1 MNIRRRHFLQ
11 LGAGAALAIVSHAC
25 TQSQTPV
32 SDTSSPVSSPS
43 SSPSSGSTSSSTSEK
58 PGKISVGFWPVA
70 SGLPLFVAVKK
81 GYFQEVGL
89 DVEAVK
95 FASPNQV
102 AEALIA
108 GRLQGTGNGVAS
120 GVLGLAEIT
129 SPGLF
134 KILASNPS
142 NTEYVLDQVIVGKD
156 SPIKSVS
163 DLKDKKMA
171 TGPGAQNKAIAEA
184 ILAAAGVSNP
194 TVLQIEISQH
204 VAAIESGQ
212 IDAAYTLE
220 PTGTVGTLK
229 GITRI
234 LESGVVSK
242 YILGNATAPWFGGS
256 AALSTKFIEQYP
268 ESTKIYAEAYR
279 RAIKDIRDNPDET
292 RQYMTG
298 YTAIEGELV
307 QKVPLVGYKMYD
319 EFTPEDVAY
328 FQQFFDFMT
337 QKGVF
342 SRQVDVASLLY
353 KPA

>member
-11 LGAGAALAIVSHAC
+11 LSAGAALAMTAHAC
-25 TQSQTPV
+25 SQPQAQV
-32 SDTSSPVSSPS
+32 SET
-43 SSPSSGSTSSSTSEK
+43 SGSEN
-58 PGKISVGFWPVA
+58 PGKISIGFWPVA
-70 SGLPLFVAVKK
+70 SGLPLFVAVEK
-81 GYFQEVGL
+81 GYFQEAGL

-102 AEALIA
+102 AESLIA

-120 GVLGLAEIT
+120 GALGLAEIT

-142 NTEYVLDQVIVGKD
+142 NAEYALDQVIVAKE
-156 SPIKSVS
+156 SPIQSVA
-163 DLKDKKMA
+163 DLNGKKLA

-184 ILAAAGVSNP
+184 ILTAAGVSNP
-194 TVLQIEISQH
+194 TVQQLEISQH

-220 PTGTVGTLK
+220 PTGTVGAMK
-229 GITRI
+229 GLTRV
-234 LESGVVSK
+234 LENGVVAK
-242 YILGNATAPWFGGS
+242 YILGDAMAPWFGGS
-256 AALSTKFIEQYP
+256 AALSTQFIEQYP
-268 ESTKIYAEAYR
+268 ETTKTYGEAYR
-279 RAIKDIRDNPDET
+279 RAIQDIRDNPAEV
-292 RQYMTG
+292 RQYMAG

-307 QKVPLVGYKMYD
+307 NKVPLVGYTMYD

-328 FQQFFDFMT
+328 FQKFFDFMT
-337 QKGVF
+337 EKAVF
-342 SRQVDVASLLY
+342 SRKVDVASLLY

>member
-11 LGAGAALAIVSHAC
+11 LSAGVALATVAHGC
-25 TQSQTPV
+25 TQPV
-32 SDTSSPVSSPS
+32 AQVSATGNGENS
-43 SSPSSGSTSSSTSEK
+43 
-58 PGKISVGFWPVA
+58 GKISVGFWPVA
-70 SGLPLFVAVKK
+70 SGLPLFLAVKK
-81 GYFQEVGL
+81 GYFQEAGL

-108 GRLQGTGNGVAS
+108 GRIQGTGNGVAS
-120 GVLGLAEIT
+120 GALGLAEIT

-142 NTEYVLDQVIVGKD
+142 NAKYILDQVIVAKD
-156 SPIKSVS
+156 SPIRSIA

-184 ILAAAGVSNP
+184 ILTAAGVTNP
-194 TVLQIEISQH
+194 TVRQLEINQH

-220 PTGTVGTLK
+220 PTGTVGAMK
-229 GITRI
+229 GITRV
-234 LESGVVSK
+234 LENGVVSK
-242 YILGNATAPWFGGS
+242 YVLGNPQAPWFGGS
-256 AALSTKFIEQYP
+256 AVLSTKFIQQYP
-268 ESTKIYAEAYR
+268 ETTKTYAEAYR
-279 RAIKDIRDNPDET
+279 RAIQDIRNNPDEA

-307 QKVPLVGYKMYD
+307 QKVPLVGYTLYN
-319 EFTPEDVAY
+319 EFQPEDVKY
-328 FQQFFDFMT
+328 FQKFFDFMT
-337 QKGVF
+337 DKAIF
-342 SRQVDVASLLY
+342 SRQVDVAALLY
-353 KPA
+353 KPAS